1 MNVVYVIL
9 TVIPLIFILW
19 GNMSSAYFPEDKR
32 EKETLRKYTECKG
45 ICYGV
50 LILFTILYDCFIKEN
65 NSPTLFVTLCIACFE
80 MCQCIVQAKAD
91 KYNNKIM
98 EEMECN
104 KKINEKNMVIQSDH
118 LKKFAI
124 QKIGL
129 LYENVQSDYFTQ
141 PIYEELK
148 DYFKYYS
155 SANVFMNTVENFIQ
169 NPKEYSKEELEKT
182 LDSCIDDITCF
193 ETEIVKIPEK
203 W

>member
-1 MNVVYVIL
+1 
-9 TVIPLIFILW
+9 
-19 GNMSSAYFPEDKR
+19 
-32 EKETLRKYTECKG
+32 
-45 ICYGV
+45 
-50 LILFTILYDCFIKEN
+50 
-65 NSPTLFVTLCIACFE
+65 

-104 KKINEKNMVIQSDH
+104 RKINEENTVIQSNH

-124 QKIGL
+124 QKVGL

-148 DYFKYYS
+148 DYFKYYP
-155 SANVFMNTVENFIQ
+155 SANAFMDIVKNFIQ
-169 NPKEYSKEELEKT
+169 NPKAYSKEELEKA
-182 LDSCIDDITCF
+182 LDSCIADIIFF

>member
-1 MNVVYVIL
+1 M
-9 TVIPLIFILW
+9 
-19 GNMSSAYFPEDKR
+19 
-32 EKETLRKYTECKG
+32 
-45 ICYGV
+45 
-50 LILFTILYDCFIKEN
+50 
-65 NSPTLFVTLCIACFE
+65 
-80 MCQCIVQAKAD
+80 
-91 KYNNKIM
+91 
-98 EEMECN
+98 
-104 KKINEKNMVIQSDH
+104 
-118 LKKFAI
+118 
-124 QKIGL
+124 